1 MDRNLLLTWVEDSPL
16 RGVVKVHGSRGTLA
30 PLGGEVTL
38 YRFGSHFDPI
48 YDRHPVSI
56 HGFFRIR
63 FGSHT
68 GTGQT
73 SPIGHSIST

>member
-1 MDRNLLLTWVEDSPL
+1 
-16 RGVVKVHGSRGTLA
+16 
-30 PLGGEVTL
+30 VTL

-73 SPIGHSIST
+73 SPIGHSMST